1 MIIWRWLTTSISR
14 VMRRHSSYKVHLERP
29 PIEMML
35 LHSRILLL
43 KMQYRA
49 QHHLNVKRVSILRRF
64 RLCMF
69 QVRRTHTISLDSKTT
84 NIWAASQSKRKRE
97 TLN

>member
-1 MIIWRWLTTSISR
+1 MIIWRWLTTRISR
-14 VMRRHSSYKVHLERP
+14 VTKRHSSYKVHLERP

-35 LHSRILLL
+35 LHSRIVLL
-43 KMQYRA
+43 KVQYRA
-49 QHHLNVKRVSILRRF
+49 RRHSNVKRVSILQRF

-69 QVRRTHTISLDSKTT
+69 QVRTHTISLDSKTT
-84 NIWAASQSKRKRE
+84 NTWAASQSKRKRE